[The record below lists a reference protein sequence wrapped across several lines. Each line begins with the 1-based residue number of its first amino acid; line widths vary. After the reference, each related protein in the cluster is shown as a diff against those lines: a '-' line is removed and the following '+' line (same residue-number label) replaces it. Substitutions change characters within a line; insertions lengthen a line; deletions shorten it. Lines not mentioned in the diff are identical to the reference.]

1 MSEDLLSLLRLL
13 LLVALYG
20 FFAAVM
26 AVVWLQVRAD
36 RPTSRP
42 LVAGSVAPRRS
53 ASEPGSSAA
62 PVRPDRVETAMV
74 PNQVV
79 VTAPDRLRG
88 QVLDLDTP
96 VTVGRSSDCRLTLDD
111 DPYVSLHHLRIARHG
126 RHCLLEDLQS
136 TNGTFLNGRRV
147 DEPARLAPGDRIALG
162 EAVLEMR

>member
-1 MSEDLLSLLRLL
+1 MSEDLLSLLRLVL
-13 LLVALYG
+13 LIALYG

-42 LVAGSVAPRRS
+42 LVAGSVAARRS
-53 ASEPGSSAA
+53 TSEPGSSPA
-62 PVRPDRVETAMV
+62 PAPSDRVETTMIPTEVIVA
-74 PNQVV
+74 
-79 VTAPDRLRG
+79 APERLRG

-96 VTVGRSSDCRLTLDD
+96 VTVGRASDCRLVLDD
-111 DPYVSLHHLRIARHG
+111 DPYVSQHHLRIARHG
-126 RHCLLEDLQS
+126 RHCLLEDLES

-162 EAVLEMR
+162 EAILEMR